1 MSDLL
6 QGEDVTDTFPQMEL
20 SQIIYRLELTMK
32 SNGDCTALLA
42 SLMQY
47 IDDHEMGPFYEHCCG
62 LYAIDLSATKLN
74 SLKEKNENA
83 IKEIQTKMEEAETN
97 AGDTEVIDAM
107 FEKAKYYTK
116 IGDWNN
122 ANIAYDEIV
131 NKPKVVTSKKV
142 DVYMSKSRIA
152 LFTMDTS
159 KAKEFIDEAK
169 RLNETHGDWDHRN
182 RLKVYEA
189 MYLMAIRDIN
199 GASTLLESC
208 IATFTCNEMCTYNQF
223 MFYALLASLMHLP
236 RTQLKKKIIDNP
248 QVISVIKEVPC
259 MYDLLHSFHNC
270 DYGKYMKTVSFL
282 FCMM

>member
-259 MYDLLHSFHNC
+259 MHDLLHSFHNC

-282 FCMM
+282 FYVM

>member
-1 MSDLL
+1 MLL
-6 QGEDVTDTFPQMEL
+6 TKEEFSKVSEQIRDTFIDKIE
-20 SQIIYRLELTMK
+20 EDMK
-32 SNGDCTALLA
+32 AEG
-42 SLMQY
+42 
-47 IDDHEMGPFYEHCCG
+47 
-62 LYAIDLSATKLN
+62 
-74 SLKEKNENA
+74 EKNFWWNKFKWCRTEYFPCVVSP
-83 IKEIQTKMEEAETN
+83 ILRFKGEEEIDHFLKFKELPNSME
-97 AGDTEVIDAM
+97 
-107 FEKAKYYTK
+107 K
-116 IGDWNN
+116 IGIGALDNTCV
-122 ANIAYDEIV
+122 DEFRKMLGYPTVPSGTIEDIV
-131 NKPKVVTSKKV
+131 KHMLSSPHDPTF
-142 DVYMSKSRIA
+142 DQPILLTIA
-152 LFTMDTS
+152 LFTEDS
-159 KAKEFIDEAK
+159 IKAKEFIVESK
-169 RLNETHGDWDHRN
+169 RLNESHGDWDHRN

-282 FCMM
+282 FYVM